1 MSLPNQKTFD
11 SFKRAVKFLTRNF
24 PNTIPWLCWYL
35 HSKRRIIIFK
45 VFKNITKKEYE
56 WVKKLARTTN
66 GQEGLGGFLKRSI
79 GGSSKLVGNE
89 LLEKVGAW
97 VQSYE
102 DALERGREGHQYTY
116 KARTRR
122 EKAEFAEKKMKY
134 KAPDG
139 IKYMDTI
146 GNQMF

>member
-1 MSLPNQKTFD
+1 M
-11 SFKRAVKFLTRNF
+11 KFLTKNF
-24 PNTIPWLCWYL
+24 PNTISWLCWYL

-66 GQEGLGGFLKRSI
+66 GQEGLGGFLKRPI
-79 GGSSKLVGNE
+79 GGSSKLVESE

-102 DALERGREGHQYTY
+102 DALERGR
-116 KARTRR
+116 K
-122 EKAEFAEKKMKY
+122 
-134 KAPDG
+134 
-139 IKYMDTI
+139 
-146 GNQMF
+146 